1 MSLRIKG
8 FARLFN
14 FTNNQIGEDCT
25 FGEVNDYMMTF
36 SKNIGQYSSSNY
48 PNVELLTYSALNDT
62 NQESLLNDTTKEYL
76 LKVINIISQGV
87 LAKTIGNN
95 VQSVKTLL
103 LTALGNE
110 FQLLSIGKII
120 NYGDYYCPTY
130 IDFKYLGDDL
140 TTTMLWFGQDAFIQ
154 QYEDYEH
161 IVVSGIEELDKLFG
175 EPDVVKKALDE
186 ITPLLMNE
194 KERDAIGTRPE
205 TSTVSHQYMVYSLN
219 KEKIGNTYFSI
230 VIYGQYGI
238 NTDLE
243 RETLIDYI
251 LKHSSHTREEWEIVL
266 PDLFVKTEFRLFP
279 TWDKTGLP
287 NNGVNGAM
295 YRSSTK
301 IKDAKEILS
310 KYCSDF
316 SESHLSKY
324 GCINAARYKSIML
337 VSVGHPDNRH
347 KIYSLDEQ
355 WPYYGNIRTTSE
367 DYGRYDE
374 DTKKFLDALLT
385 MFKIAENIDEIVTFP
400 RNFTKIKRGDLVYVS
415 HTLNNIQYIMLSKK
429 SMLGEN

>member
-14 FTNNQIGEDCT
+14 FTNNEIGEDCT

-48 PNVELLTYSALNDT
+48 PNVELLTFSALNDT
-62 NQESLLNDTTKEYL
+62 NKESLVDYNTKEYL

-87 LAKTIGNN
+87 LSKTIGNN

-103 LTALGNE
+103 VTSLGNE
-110 FQLLSIGKII
+110 FQLLTIGKII

-130 IDFKYLGDDL
+130 IDFKYLGTDL

-161 IVVSGIEELDKLFG
+161 IVVPGISEIDKMFG
-175 EPDVVKKALDE
+175 DAGDVKQALDA

-194 KERDAIGTRPE
+194 KEREAIGQRPE
-205 TSTVSHQYMVYSLN
+205 TSTVSHQYMVYGLD
-219 KEKIGNTYFSI
+219 KKKIGFTYFSI

-251 LKHSSHTREEWEIVL
+251 LKHSNHTREEWEIVL

-287 NNGVNGAM
+287 NNGVSGAM
-295 YRSSTK
+295 YRSSVK
-301 IKDAKEILS
+301 INDAKAILS

-316 SESHLSKY
+316 SDAHLNKY
-324 GCINAARYKSIML
+324 GCINIGSYKSIMM

-385 MFKIAENIDEIVTFP
+385 MFNIAENMDSMVTLP
-400 RNFTKIKRGDLVYVS
+400 RNFTKIKRNDLVYVS

-429 SMLGEN
+429 SMLGEK

>member
-14 FTNNQIGEDCT
+14 FTNNEIGEDCT

-48 PNVELLTYSALNDT
+48 PNVELLTFSALNDT
-62 NQESLLNDTTKEYL
+62 NQESLVDDTTKEYL
-76 LKVINIISQGV
+76 LKVIDIISQGV
-87 LAKTIGNN
+87 LSKSIGNN

-103 LTALGNE
+103 LTSLGNE

-130 IDFKYLGDDL
+130 IDFKYLGSDL

-161 IVVSGIEELDKLFG
+161 IVVPGISEIDKLFG
-175 EPDVVKKALDE
+175 DAGDVKQALDA

-194 KERDAIGTRPE
+194 KEREAIGQRPE
-205 TSTVSHQYMVYSLN
+205 TSTVSHQYMVYGLD
-219 KEKIGNTYFSI
+219 KKQIGFTYFSI

-251 LKHSSHTREEWEIVL
+251 LKHSNHTREEWEIVL

-279 TWDKTGLP
+279 TWNKTGLP
-287 NNGVNGAM
+287 NNGVSGAM
-295 YRSSTK
+295 YRSAIK
-301 IKDAKEILS
+301 INDAKKILS

-316 SESHLSKY
+316 SDAHLNKY
-324 GCINAARYKSIML
+324 GCINTGSYKSIMI

-385 MFKIAENIDEIVTFP
+385 MFNIAENMDSMVTLP
-400 RNFTKIKRGDLVYVS
+400 RNFTKIKRDDLVYVS

-429 SMLGEN
+429 SMLGEK

>member
-14 FTNNQIGEDCT
+14 FTNNEIGEDCT

-48 PNVELLTYSALNDT
+48 PNVELLTFSALNDT
-62 NQESLLNDTTKEYL
+62 NKESLVDDITKEYL
-76 LKVINIISQGV
+76 LKVIDIISQGV
-87 LAKTIGNN
+87 LSKTIGNN

-103 LTALGNE
+103 VTSLGNE

-130 IDFKYLGDDL
+130 IDFKYLGTDL

-161 IVVSGIEELDKLFG
+161 IVVSGISEIDKMFG
-175 EPDVVKKALDE
+175 DASDVKKALDA
-186 ITPLLMNE
+186 ITPLVMNE
-194 KERDAIGTRPE
+194 KEREAIGQRPE
-205 TSTVSHQYMVYSLN
+205 TSTVSHQYMVYGLD
-219 KEKIGNTYFSI
+219 KKQIGFTYFSI

-251 LKHSSHTREEWEIVL
+251 LKHSNHTREEWEIVL

-287 NNGVNGAM
+287 NNGVSGAM
-295 YRSSTK
+295 YRSAVK
-301 IKDAKEILS
+301 INDAKKILS

-316 SESHLSKY
+316 SDSHLNKY
-324 GCINAARYKSIML
+324 GCINTGSYKSIMI

-385 MFKIAENIDEIVTFP
+385 MFNIAENMDSMVTLP
-400 RNFTKIKRGDLVYVS
+400 RNFTKIKRDDLVYVS

-429 SMLGEN
+429 SMLGEK

>member
-14 FTNNQIGEDCT
+14 FTNNEIGEDCT

-48 PNVELLTYSALNDT
+48 PNVELLTFSALNDT
-62 NQESLLNDTTKEYL
+62 NQESLVDDTTKEYL
-76 LKVINIISQGV
+76 LKVIDIISQGV
-87 LAKTIGNN
+87 LSKSIGNN

-103 LTALGNE
+103 LTSLGNE

-130 IDFKYLGDDL
+130 IDFKYLGNDL

-161 IVVSGIEELDKLFG
+161 IVVPGISEIDKLFG
-175 EPDVVKKALDE
+175 DAGDVKQALDA

-194 KERDAIGTRPE
+194 KEREAIGQRPE
-205 TSTVSHQYMVYSLN
+205 TSTVSHQYMVYGLD
-219 KEKIGNTYFSI
+219 KKQIGFTYFSI

-251 LKHSSHTREEWEIVL
+251 LKHSNHTREEWEIVL

-279 TWDKTGLP
+279 TWNKTGLP
-287 NNGVNGAM
+287 NNGVSGAM
-295 YRSSTK
+295 YRSAIK
-301 IKDAKEILS
+301 INDAKKILS

-316 SESHLSKY
+316 SDAHLNKY
-324 GCINAARYKSIML
+324 GCINTGSYKSIMI

-385 MFKIAENIDEIVTFP
+385 MFNIAENMDSMVTLP
-400 RNFTKIKRGDLVYVS
+400 RNFTKIKRDDLVYVS

-429 SMLGEN
+429 SMLGEK

>member
-14 FTNNQIGEDCT
+14 FTDNQIGKDCT

-36 SKNIGQYSSSNY
+36 SKNIGQYSSSTY

-62 NQESLLNDTTKEYL
+62 NDEVVLNDTIKEYL

-87 LAKTIGNN
+87 LGRTIGNN

-103 LTALGNE
+103 TTTLGPE
-110 FQLLSIGKII
+110 FQMMAIGKMI

-130 IDFKYLGDDL
+130 IEFKHLGEDL
-140 TTTMLWFGQDAFIQ
+140 TSIVLWFGQDAFIQ
-154 QYEDYEH
+154 QYEKYEH
-161 IVVSGIEELDKLFG
+161 IVVSGVKELDKLFG
-175 EPDVVKKALDE
+175 NIDDVKTLLSTL
-186 ITPLLMNE
+186 TPIYMNGLE
-194 KERDAIGTRPE
+194 QDAIGTHPP
-205 TSTVSHQYMVYSLN
+205 TATISHRYMVHALDKTPIDY
-219 KEKIGNTYFSI
+219 TYFSI

-251 LKHSSHTREEWEIVL
+251 LKHSQHSREEWEIVL
-266 PDLFVKTEFRLFP
+266 PDLFVITEFRLFP
-279 TWDKTGLP
+279 TWTKTGLP
-287 NNGVNGAM
+287 NNGISGAM
-295 YRSSTK
+295 YRSSVK
-301 IKDAKEILS
+301 IKDAKDILV
-310 KYCSDF
+310 KYCNDF
-316 SESHLSKY
+316 SDGHISKY
-324 GCINAARYKSIML
+324 GCVNAARYKSVML

-355 WPYYGNIRTTSE
+355 WPHYGNIRPTSE

-374 DTKKFLDALLT
+374 DTKTFLDALLT
-385 MFKIAENIDEIVTFP
+385 MFKIAEDVDGVVTMP
-400 RNFTKIKRGDLVYVS
+400 RNFTKIKRNDLVYVS
-415 HTLNNIQYIMLSKK
+415 HTMNNIQYIMLSKK
-429 SMLGEN
+429 SMLGE

>member
-14 FTNNQIGEDCT
+14 FTNNEIGEDCT

-48 PNVELLTYSALNDT
+48 PNVELLTFSALNDT
-62 NQESLLNDTTKEYL
+62 NKESLVDDITKEYL
-76 LKVINIISQGV
+76 LKVIDIISQGV
-87 LAKTIGNN
+87 LSKTIGNN

-103 LTALGNE
+103 VTSLGNE

-130 IDFKYLGDDL
+130 IDFKYLGTDL

-161 IVVSGIEELDKLFG
+161 IVVSGISEIDKMFG
-175 EPDVVKKALDE
+175 DAGDVKKALDA
-186 ITPLLMNE
+186 ITPLVMNE
-194 KERDAIGTRPE
+194 KEREAIGQRPE
-205 TSTVSHQYMVYSLN
+205 TSTVSHQYMVYGLD
-219 KEKIGNTYFSI
+219 KKQIGFTYFSI

-251 LKHSSHTREEWEIVL
+251 LKHSNHTREEWEIVL

-287 NNGVNGAM
+287 NNGVSGAM
-295 YRSSTK
+295 YRSAVK
-301 IKDAKEILS
+301 INDAKKILS

-316 SESHLSKY
+316 SDSHLNKY
-324 GCINAARYKSIML
+324 GCINTGSYKSIMI

-385 MFKIAENIDEIVTFP
+385 MFNIAENMDSMVTLP
-400 RNFTKIKRGDLVYVS
+400 RNFTKIKRDDLVYVS

-429 SMLGEN
+429 SMLGEK

>member
-14 FTNNQIGEDCT
+14 FTNNEIGEDCT

-48 PNVELLTYSALNDT
+48 PNVELLTFSALNDT
-62 NQESLLNDTTKEYL
+62 NQESLVDDTTKEYL
-76 LKVINIISQGV
+76 LKVIDIISQGV
-87 LAKTIGNN
+87 LSKSIGNN

-103 LTALGNE
+103 LTSLGNE

-130 IDFKYLGDDL
+130 IDFKYLGSDL

-161 IVVSGIEELDKLFG
+161 IVVPGISEIDKLFG
-175 EPDVVKKALDE
+175 DAGDVKQALDA

-194 KERDAIGTRPE
+194 KEREVIGQRPE
-205 TSTVSHQYMVYSLN
+205 TSTVSHQYMVYGLD
-219 KEKIGNTYFSI
+219 KKQIGFTYFSI

-251 LKHSSHTREEWEIVL
+251 LKHSNHTREEWEIVL

-279 TWDKTGLP
+279 TWNKTGLP
-287 NNGVNGAM
+287 NNGVSGAM
-295 YRSSTK
+295 YRSAIK
-301 IKDAKEILS
+301 INDAKKILS

-316 SESHLSKY
+316 SDAHLNKY
-324 GCINAARYKSIML
+324 GCINTGSYKSIMI

-385 MFKIAENIDEIVTFP
+385 MFNIAENMDSMVTLP
-400 RNFTKIKRGDLVYVS
+400 RNFTKIKRDDLVYVS

-429 SMLGEN
+429 SMLGEK